1 MTDEATV
8 SGVLFPLGR
17 VVATRGALE
26 YLERM
31 SVAPGVLLAK
41 HQAGDWGD
49 IDAEDRAEN
58 WLSVAQGFRIMSC
71 YRYGPVREAIWVI
84 TEADRSSTTILLPAD
99 Y

>member
-1 MTDEATV
+1 MTDDATV
-8 SGVLFPLGR
+8 SEVLFPLGR

-31 SVAPGVLLAK
+31 NVAPGVLLAK

-58 WLSVAQGFRIMSC
+58 WLSVVQGFRIVSC
-71 YRYGPVREAIWVI
+71 YRHGTAQEAIWII
-84 TEADRSSTTILLPAD
+84 TEADRSSTTILLPSD